1 MARTRFNAPNIGN
14 CTLVYYSELGS
25 SVSVS
30 GPIYFPWSFD
40 PTLYGLTAT
49 DLNGTYSFDCNGCT
63 YTVLVTEYNLTPTPT
78 PTNTSTPTNSVTPTN
93 TPTNTETPTNTPTIT
108 YTPTPTPTP

>member
-30 GPIYFPWSFD
+30 GPIYFPGHLISHSMF
-40 PTLYGLTAT
+40 Y
-49 DLNGTYSFDCNGCT
+49 
-63 YTVLVTEYNLTPTPT
+63 
-78 PTNTSTPTNSVTPTN
+78 
-93 TPTNTETPTNTPTIT
+93 
-108 YTPTPTPTP
+108 

>member
-1 MARTRFNAPNIGN
+1 MARTKFNAPNIGN
-14 CTLVYYSELGS
+14 CSLIYYSDLGG

-30 GPIYFPWSFD
+30 GPIYFPWSFE
-40 PTLYGLTAT
+40 PTLYGLVDF
-49 DLNGTYSFDCNGCT
+49 DLNGTYSFDCSGCT
-63 YTVLVTEYNLTPTPT
+63 YVVKTNEYTPTPT